1 MICSIHLT
9 ILLIIEIE
17 MARGWESKSVESQVE
32 SARNE
37 DDGHGSSEP
46 VGRSNTAAEKAAAH
60 ERQSLLLSRAYVLHR
75 IEASTNERYTESLRQ
90 ALNEIEQKLAHLT
103 EGK

>member
-1 MICSIHLT
+1 MKLS
-9 ILLIIEIE
+9 

-32 SARNE
+32 SAQNK
-37 DDGHGSSEP
+37 DDGHGSSHASSD
-46 VGRSNTAAEKAAAH
+46 GNAAAEKTVAH

-90 ALNEIEQKLAHLT
+90 ALNEIEQKLARLK
-103 EGK
+103 EQK

>member
-1 MICSIHLT
+1 
-9 ILLIIEIE
+9 

-32 SARNE
+32 SAQNDESARNKA
-37 DDGHGSSEP
+37 DGHGSSP
-46 VGRSNTAAEKAAAH
+46 ASGDGNAAADKAVAH

-90 ALNEIEQKLAHLT
+90 ALNEIEQKLARLK
-103 EGK
+103 EQK